1 MAKDT
6 VRVTCNLSSDLVQKI
21 EDYAEQNG
29 INRTSAVS
37 VLLSQALQGQQ
48 AMSDLNKLLKIYERE
63 NLEKSL
69 LKEG

>member
-6 VRVTCNLSSDLVQKI
+6 IRVTCNLSSDLVQKI

-48 AMSDLNKLLKIYERE
+48 AMSDLNKLVKIYERE